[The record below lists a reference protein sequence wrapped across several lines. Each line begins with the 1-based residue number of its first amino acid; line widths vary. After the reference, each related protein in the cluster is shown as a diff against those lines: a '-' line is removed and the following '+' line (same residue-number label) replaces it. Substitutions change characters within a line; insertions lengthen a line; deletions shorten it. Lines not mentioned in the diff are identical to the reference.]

1 MQMTLFVLVLK
12 KVVMDLIV
20 DNGKSVITS
29 PSFAKF
35 VESTELMK
43 EVMLELAESNESRK
57 RKLDETSA

>member
-1 MQMTLFVLVLK
+1 
-12 KVVMDLIV
+12 MDLIV